1 MTKSLCSFSR
11 QVFLAGLVFVPLF
24 YYTGG
29 FAQQSTAPARLEGSI
44 NLSSELYSSQG
55 IDERRPHS
63 AYRAILAPTLVLFD
77 QIRLPFEL
85 YVTSEDRGFRQPFN
99 QFGVNPQFGGW
110 LTLHGGY
117 FSERISDL
125 TFGDSR
131 ILGGGVELTPGNIRV
146 SFLYGMIQRSID
158 PDTLNGFRGAYE
170 RWAWAAKV
178 GYGAESDFHFH
189 LNVMRAWDDS
199 SSLANALPDVTPLEN
214 IAASV
219 QLGVP
224 LVGRAVFLSGE
235 FAVSALTNNTR
246 SPELDDVPSSV
257 SNVFT
262 PRTSSQVDGAA
273 TASLMIIPS
282 NVWSLQFTGRW
293 VGPGYVTLGY
303 AQLPNDVLDGT
314 IAPTA
319 RLFGNKLTLRG
330 SLGLR
335 YNNLRNTRLATTKR
349 IIGNLGISLQ
359 PAPEWGVDLQYS
371 NYGMQSNPRNDTLRI
386 DNISQSFTVSPR
398 YTFQAF
404 GGTSTAFVSYS
415 LQSFTDFNTVTG
427 ALSDNKTN
435 TGVVSWINA
444 WPSTLTSTTSLMYT
458 SAAMQLLETIVRS
471 INETIGY
478 SFFDNKL
485 ITSLTAGYTQVR
497 TTGDDGQFTGRL
509 TLGYS
514 PGTWGTFT
522 ISLST
527 SQYNFDPS
535 SASASYREHMGSLQ
549 YSYSF

>member
-1 MTKSLCSFSR
+1 MTKSFGGFSR
-11 QVFLAGLVFVPLF
+11 SAFVAGFALVLLF
-24 YYTGG
+24 YRAG
-29 FAQQSTAPARLEGSI
+29 FAQQSSGPVRMEGSV
-44 NLSSELYSSQG
+44 NLSSEMYSSQG

-63 AYRAILAPTLVLFD
+63 AYRLVFAPTLVLFD
-77 QIRLPFEL
+77 QFRLPFEL
-85 YVTSEDRGFRQPFN
+85 YLTSEDRGFRQPFN

-117 FSERISDL
+117 FSTRISDL

-131 ILGGGVELTPGNIRV
+131 ILGGGFDLTPGNLRI
-146 SFLYGMIQRSID
+146 SFLYGMIQKSVD

-170 RWAWAAKV
+170 RRAWAAKV
-178 GYGAESDFHFH
+178 GYGAESDFHVH

-199 SSLANALPDVTPLEN
+199 SSLANVPPDITPMEN
-214 IAASV
+214 IVTSV
-219 QLGVP
+219 QLGIP
-224 LVGRAVFLSGE
+224 LFGRALFLSGE

-246 SPELDDVPSSV
+246 SPELDGVPSSL
-257 SNVFT
+257 SNIFT
-262 PRTSSQVDGAA
+262 PRTSSQLDGAA
-273 TASLMIIPS
+273 SASLMIIPS
-282 NVWSLQFTGRW
+282 SVWSVQFTGKW

-303 AQLPNDVLDGT
+303 AQLPSDVMDGT
-314 IAPTA
+314 IAPTI
-319 RLFGNKLTLRG
+319 RFFENKLMLRG

-349 IIGNLGISLQ
+349 IIGNVGLSLQ
-359 PAPEWGVDLQYS
+359 PAPEWGVDVQYS
-371 NYGMQSNPRNDTLRI
+371 NYGMQSNARNDTLRI
-386 DNISQSFTVSPR
+386 DNISQSFTLSPR

-404 GGTSTAFVSYS
+404 GGTSTAFLSYS
-415 LQSFTDFNTVTG
+415 LQAFTDFNTVTG

-444 WPSTLTSTTSLMYT
+444 WPSTFTSTTSLMYT
-458 SAAMQLLETIVRS
+458 SAAMQLLETMVRS
-471 INETIGY
+471 VTETIGY
-478 SFFDNKL
+478 SFFGNKL
-485 ITSLTAGYTQVR
+485 STSLTAGYTAVR

-522 ISLST
+522 MSLST